1 MKVYLPYQ
9 VKMLLPGDMYKVLD
23 TLFAFQKDGEI
34 SYSKRNCEF
43 LHLDQA
49 IVEQAIQTAIDYKI
63 IEFVEQTGGV
73 YKFRPVIATLEAAKQ
88 IPLNEVPN
96 KALFKPS
103 DEIKWK
109 EQATTKERTANELLE
124 EIERLKKE
132 LMTKVREDNKTNELP
147 W

>member
-1 MKVYLPYQ
+1 M
-9 VKMLLPGDMYKVLD
+9 PGDMYKVLD

-43 LHLDQA
+43 LHIDQA

-73 YKFRPVIATLEAAKQ
+73 YKFRPVIATLEAAKL

-96 KALFKPS
+96 KPLFKPS

-132 LMTKVREDNKTNELP
+132 LMTKVREDNNKTNEQLP